1 MWGRR
6 WRVMILLCSAWSGRG
21 RDSASRHPWPPAAG
35 LCKIWNGIPGLR
47 PSGAFSLNGPY
58 ESKLSTARP
67 TKKHR
72 SFAAMPFRFAVSEG
86 FEPPVRSHVHLFS
99 RQAPSTTRT
108 THRRRTAKVEII
120 SELSKKPPQSS
131 SSFCHNLLEQMAMS
145 SSWVRVMEECRP
157 VSSKKRSGLRPM
169 VSGQPL

>member
-1 MWGRR
+1 MEG
-6 WRVMILLCSAWSGRG
+6 IGIPLRG
-21 RDSASRHPWPPAAG
+21 ICIHPYPSLTPGFRLRRHPCPPAAG
-35 LCKIWNGIPGLR
+35 LCKIRNGIPGLR

-108 THRRRTAKVEII
+108 THLWGCKDTILFSI
-120 SELSKKPPQSS
+120 SNPSGD
-131 SSFCHNLLEQMAMS
+131 LLE
-145 SSWVRVMEECRP
+145 
-157 VSSKKRSGLRPM
+157 
-169 VSGQPL
+169 PLGEMILGVEVVDG

>member
-1 MWGRR
+1 MGE
-6 WRVMILLCSAWSGRG
+6 
-21 RDSASRHPWPPAAG
+21 
-35 LCKIWNGIPGLR
+35 GIPHSQRKGVRVIPHSQGFRYAASL
-47 PSGAFSLNGPY
+47 PACGGALQSGIKKAQS
-58 ESKLSTARP
+58 SKLVALFCY
-67 TKKHR
+67 H
-72 SFAAMPFRFAVSEG
+72 FAVSEG